1 MLSNIKN
8 ENKGLNP
15 NKATTHNN
23 VPPKIL
29 QQSAE
34 VTANTLQ
41 LLCNKAISR
50 SEFPENWKSDVTP
63 GFKKKVP
70 IDKTNYR
77 PASVLPPV
85 SKTFGRKK
93 TNYRFIHVNTERV
106 SVRGILYFLLQ
117 NVRRKPFMK
126 KDLVEQFW

>member
-23 VPPKIL
+23 IPPKIL
-29 QQSAE
+29 GQNAE
-34 VTANTLQ
+34 VTANTLR
-41 LLCNKAISR
+41 LLCNKAISH
-50 SEFPENWKSDVTP
+50 SEFPEDWKPDVTL

-85 SKTFGRKK
+85 SKTFERKK
-93 TNYRFIHVNTERV
+93 TDYRFIHVNTERV
-106 SVRGILYFLLQ
+106 SVRGILYLL
-117 NVRRKPFMK
+117 
-126 KDLVEQFW
+126 L

>member
-1 MLSNIKN
+1 MLSDIKN
-8 ENKGLNP
+8 EIKGLNP

-23 VPPKIL
+23 IPPKIL
-29 QQSAE
+29 RQSAE

-41 LLCNKAISR
+41 LLCNKTILN
-50 SEFPENWKSDVTP
+50 SEFPENWKSADVTP

-85 SKTFGRKK
+85 SKTFERKK
-93 TNYRFIHVNTERV
+93 TDYRFIHVNTERV
-106 SVRGILYFLLQ
+106 SVRGILYLL
-117 NVRRKPFMK
+117 
-126 KDLVEQFW
+126 L